1 MATHKNRGHRTSG
14 ESTRSSRPDSPEVE
28 VINDPDSVARLIC
41 LRLLEQRPR
50 TRSELTAALSRRG
63 VPDGAAERV
72 LDRFAEVG
80 LVDDLAFAATFV
92 SGQHVRRKLSGRA
105 IGLQLRKR
113 GVSEE
118 TVAQAVA
125 EIDPASEE
133 SAARELVASKLARY
147 RDSDPQIARRR
158 LTAMLG
164 RRGYSTSLSLMVV
177 REALGEQS
185 DELDSIRDDEVG

>member
-1 MATHKNRGHRTSG
+1 
-14 ESTRSSRPDSPEVE
+14 
-28 VINDPDSVARLIC
+28 
-41 LRLLEQRPR
+41 
-50 TRSELTAALSRRG
+50 LTAALSRRG